1 MELMQLRMLLAAAH
15 GASLQRVGQVVGRTP
30 QAVGMAIDKLENE
43 LGVSLFHA
51 PNGKGLQLT
60 AAGAVLADHALR
72 ALALLDEGISAVED
86 IRTARSGCLRI
97 GSNQSIGEYVLP
109 QITDIFRRKHPA
121 VKLKVT
127 IDYSDSILVSLAQN
141 EFDIALVANAA
152 KGKDLHSTLL
162 MVDRVVAVMSPGHPL
177 AQRELLAIE
186 DLAHESLILLDE
198 ASELHE
204 RIVQTFRR
212 FRTPMNP
219 SVVTSTLESIKRM
232 VAQDIGIGIVP
243 RLCVGQETASDGLAV
258 RTIAEFPED
267 RELWMV
273 YPRTRS
279 PAALALASIVEGIY
293 RQDALTISALRL
305 SGGDN
310 KDGTYSVS
318 KTAQGRCSGHKGVA
332 KVL

>member
-1 MELMQLRMLLAAAH
+1 MELMQLRMLLAAAD
-15 GASLQRVGQVVGRTP
+15 GESLQKAGQAVGRTP

-51 PNGKGLQLT
+51 PAGKGQQLT
-60 AAGAVLADHALR
+60 AAGMVLADYAR
-72 ALALLDEGISAVED
+72 RSLALLDEAISAVED
-86 IRTARSGCLRI
+86 IRTGRSGCLRI

-127 IDYSDSILVSLAQN
+127 IDYSDSILASLARN

-162 MVDRVVAVMSPGHPL
+162 MVDRVVAVMSPRHRL
-177 AQRELLAIE
+177 AQREQLGIE
-186 DLAHESLILLDE
+186 DLAGESLILLDE

-212 FRTPMNP
+212 FQTPMNP

-243 RLCVGQETASDGLAV
+243 RLCVGQETARGGLAV
-258 RTIAEFPED
+258 KTIAEFSQD

-273 YPRTRS
+273 YPRNRS
-279 PAALALASIVEGIY
+279 PASRALASIVEGMY
-293 RQDALTISALRL
+293 HDQESAVAPVRPAK
-305 SGGDN
+305 GAQ
-310 KDGTYSVS
+310 
-318 KTAQGRCSGHKGVA
+318 TAPSCG
-332 KVL
+332 